1 MRIVFDAFWW
11 NEGPTSLRHVLREI
25 VIAWSRCFPEDEL
38 TLVTRRRGAQ
48 DPGDVPAGVTVVT
61 SSLRPQALLA
71 GFGVEPVRRRLGYD
85 AVITHNFAA
94 RSAGVSAVYLH
105 DVLFETNPEWFTPR
119 ERAYFSFM
127 TRWIRRA
134 DIVFSSSATE
144 GARIAAN
151 ARPRVVVPV
160 GLGLSSELVASSEHR
175 AVDGLE
181 PGRFLLTVGRLNVRK
196 NLERTIR
203 AALATDQLTPSS
215 PLVLVGAGEDS
226 AFTSSPVIRDAVRHG
241 TVRFTGHVTD
251 AELRW
256 LYAQTRIFLFLSL
269 GEGFGMPPVEADHF
283 GAPLLVS
290 DLPVLREN
298 LGDSARYVDPLDEG
312 AIAEA
317 IRHFT
322 PVAGAPGRAAA
333 RHEWTATVSRMREAL
348 AGRLPAWKAPDRPA
362 GEAGR

>member
-11 NEGPTSLRHVLREI
+11 HEGPTSLRHVLREI

-38 TLVTRRRGAQ
+38 TLVTQRRAPT
-48 DPGDVPAGVTVVT
+48 PGDLPPGVEIVT
-61 SSLRPQALLA
+61 SALRPQALLA
-71 GFGVEPVRRRLGYD
+71 GLGVEPVRRRLRYD
-85 AVITHNFAA
+85 AVITQNFAA
-94 RSAGVSAVYLH
+94 RSGGVSAVYLH
-105 DVLFETNPEWFTPR
+105 DVLFETNPEWFTAI

-127 TRWIRRA
+127 TRWIRSA
-134 DIVFSSSATE
+134 DVVFSSSATE

-151 ARPRVVVPV
+151 ARPRAVVPV
-160 GLGLSSELVASSEHR
+160 GLGLSSELIASDAQR

-181 PGRFLLTVGRLNVRK
+181 PGRFLLSVGRLNVRK

-203 AALATDQLTPSS
+203 AALATDELTPSS
-215 PLVLVGAGEDS
+215 PLVIVGAGEDGALTS
-226 AFTSSPVIRDAVRHG
+226 APEIRDAVRHG

-256 LYAQTRIFLFLSL
+256 LYSNARIFLFLSL

-290 DLPVLREN
+290 DLPVFREN
-298 LGDSARYVDPLDEG
+298 LRDSARYVDPLDET

-317 IRHFT
+317 IRRFT
-322 PVAGAPGRAAA
+322 PVAGARGRAAA
-333 RHEWTATVSRMREAL
+333 RHDWATTVGRMREAL
-348 AGRLPAWKAPDRPA
+348 ATRLPSATVLDRSA
-362 GEAGR
+362 DEARR